1 MKMEKDTANAAGRTR
16 ETRFLL
22 LGDGRRL
29 AFEESGDPHGRPVFF
44 FHGWCASRILRHPDD
59 ARTGALGVRLVTVDR
74 PGAGLSDFQPGRTL
88 LDWPADVAALADVL
102 RFDRFAIVAH
112 SGAGPHA
119 LACAS
124 VLAER
129 VRHVSV
135 VSGFSPIDRPGA
147 TDGMATHM
155 RQGASMLRRL
165 PFFAGLMLRSLPA
178 KYRKDPAAAFEAQF
192 GRGMAPSDRALLAN
206 PEFARVLH
214 AAAVEAFRQG
224 ARGPALELLLFLA
237 RPWGFRPE
245 DIAVPVH
252 LWYGTADVT
261 VPIGMGRALARAI
274 RGSEL
279 VELRDAGH
287 LAYLEHWDPIMR
299 AATAG

>member
-1 MKMEKDTANAAGRTR
+1 MEKDT
-16 ETRFLL
+16 RFLS

-29 AFEESGDPHGRPVFF
+29 AYEESGDPRGAPVFF
-44 FHGWCASRILRHPDD
+44 FHGWCAARTLRHPDD
-59 ARTGALGVRLVTVDR
+59 ARTAALGVRLVTVDR
-74 PGAGLSDFQPGRTL
+74 PGAGLSDFQPKRTL
-88 LDWPADVAALADVL
+88 LDWPADVAALADAL

-119 LACAS
+119 LACAYR
-124 VLAER
+124 LGDR

-135 VSGFSPIDRPGA
+135 ASGFSPIDRPGA
-147 TDGMATHM
+147 TDGMAPHM

-165 PFFAGLMLRSLPA
+165 PFFAGLMLRPMPA
-178 KYRKDPAAAFEAQF
+178 RYRDDPAAAFEAQF
-192 GRGMAPSDRALLAN
+192 GRGMAPSDRAVLAR
-206 PEFARVLH
+206 PELAGVVH

-224 ARGPALELLLFLA
+224 ARGVAQELLLFLA
-237 RPWGFRPE
+237 RPWGFEPE
-245 DIAVPVH
+245 QIAVPVH

-279 VELRDAGH
+279 IELRDAGH
-287 LAYLEHWDPIMR
+287 LAFLEHWDTIMR
-299 AATAG
+299 TAVAG